1 MFFLLRA
8 NVMPSGGCWLLCVS
22 STAGWVGGRCSW
34 QAWKKDRCGSLVWQ
48 EFDKLDVW
56 QPTIIFMD
64 LHGLFVTNASVFKLQ
79 QMVNN
84 AGPM

>member
-8 NVMPSGGCWLLCVS
+8 NMMPSGGCWLLCVS

-64 LHGLFVTNASVFKLQ
+64 LHGLFGIKCICVQVA
-79 QMVNN
+79 
-84 AGPM
+84 ADG